1 MGKNTLN
8 LTEVLAKKEFEG
20 VSFSWQDGTQ
30 IKPGDSYLAERN
42 TGVKLLTCKQ
52 HNRNYGYLISEENA
66 YPYDTR
72 ECVKVIFNL

>member
-1 MGKNTLN
+1 MSKGKASLA
-8 LTEVLAKKEFEG
+8 EVLQAKAFEG
-20 VSFSWQDGTQ
+20 ITFEWSEGTDV
-30 IKPGDSYLAERN
+30 KPGDTYLAERN

-52 HNRNYGYLISEENA
+52 HNRHYGYLISEENE